1 MDRDINDY
9 PKNCLT
15 CRTNTNKPVTQPITK
30 TDLPERFCANI
41 IIDLFEHYTKVALE
55 SLSLTYSCFTLS
67 RK

>member
-9 PKNCLT
+9 TTDCLA

-30 TDLPERFCANI
+30 TDLPERSCANI
-41 IIDLFEHYTKVALE
+41 IIDLFEHYIKVALE
-55 SLSLTYSCFTLS
+55 SLSLTYSCFALS